1 MTDSLRILYLME
13 DTDLSGGVRVQLG
26 HADALIARG
35 HQVSIATR
43 GLPLRWRRSRADWIY
58 VEDFRTIDTSTFDVV
73 VATFWTTIEPAWQ
86 IAGDRAVHLCQGF
99 EGSFTAYES
108 QRAEIEHAYRR
119 PMPRWT
125 VSPHLGQT
133 IAEFGSDVTWI
144 GQIVDDEFYRAS
156 RPAPSDPPRV
166 LLVGA
171 SQIDFKGIDVG
182 YGAVQHARWNGA
194 SAFELIRISP
204 WAPAPDEPKELA
216 SEFHVGLDA
225 PSMTRVVHS
234 CDIMLGPSRN
244 DEGFG
249 LPPAEAMAASIPTIL
264 SRIPS
269 FLSFDERTDFALF
282 AEVDD
287 PEGMG
292 DLLASL
298 LDDDTTASH
307 LARRGRE
314 VSEQWRASHVAG
326 RIESWI
332 RARRA

>member
-1 MTDSLRILYLME
+1 MTESLRVLYLME

-58 VEDFRTIDTSTFDVV
+58 VEDFHTIDTSTFDVV
-73 VATFWTTIEPAWQ
+73 VATFWTTIEPAFR
-86 IAGDRAVHLCQGF
+86 IAGERAVHLCQGF

-108 QRAEIEHAYRR
+108 QRELIEQAYAR
-119 PMPRWT
+119 PLPRWT
-125 VSPHLGQT
+125 VAPHLNE
-133 IAEFGSDVTWI
+133 ALARFGTEVTWI
-144 GQIVDDEFYRAS
+144 GQVVDDEFF
-156 RPAPSDPPRV
+156 RPLRPEPSDPPRV

-194 SAFELIRISP
+194 SFDLIRISP
-204 WAPAPDEPKELA
+204 WAPAGDEPRELA
-216 SEFHVGLDA
+216 AEFHVGLDA
-225 PSMTRVVHS
+225 LSMARVVQS
-234 CDIMLGPSRN
+234 CDYFIGPSRR

-249 LPPAEAMAASIPTIL
+249 LPAAEAMASCIPTVL

-269 FLSFDERTDFALF
+269 FLSFSEKTDFALF
-282 AEVDD
+282 ADEDD
-287 PEGMG
+287 PIGMG
-292 DLLASL
+292 DLLEEL
-298 LDDDTTASH
+298 LSDEEC
-307 LARRGRE
+307 ARRLSKRGRD
-314 VSEQWRASHVAG
+314 VAEQWRADHVAQ
-326 RIESWI
+326 RIESWV